1 METET
6 YRRFI
11 PIGTEKQ
18 MDKLKT
24 LVEEKNL
31 SREDLAVILRAITL
45 NQGDALD
52 LAVIKNELQ
61 DIRTILEFIRAEIGA
76 MDMDTDTIMENW
88 AADLEKKLSLSEK
101 AFIAACDNLKCQS
114 HVQKVLSEE
123 LRDNSSKE

>member
-45 NQGDALD
+45 NQGDAHD
-52 LAVIKNELQ
+52 LAIIKNELQ
-61 DIRTILEFIRAEIGA
+61 DIRTILEFIRAEVGA
-76 MDMDTDTIMENW
+76 MDADTVMEKW
-88 AADLEKKLSLSEK
+88 AADLASQLDL
-101 AFIAACDNLKCQS
+101 AVHDTP
-114 HVQKVLSEE
+114 
-123 LRDNSSKE
+123 

>member
-76 MDMDTDTIMENW
+76 MDADTIMEKM
-88 AADLEKKLSLSEK
+88 AADFASRLDL
-101 AFIAACDNLKCQS
+101 AVHDTP
-114 HVQKVLSEE
+114 
-123 LRDNSSKE
+123 

>member
-45 NQGDALD
+45 NQGEAHD

-88 AADLEKKLSLSEK
+88 AADLEKKLSSVHIPE
-101 AFIAACDNLKCQS
+101 
-114 HVQKVLSEE
+114 
-123 LRDNSSKE
+123 

>member
-61 DIRTILEFIRAEIGA
+61 DIRTILEFIRAEIG
-76 MDMDTDTIMENW
+76 DMDTDTIMEKM
-88 AADLEKKLSLSEK
+88 AADLDKKLSLSEK